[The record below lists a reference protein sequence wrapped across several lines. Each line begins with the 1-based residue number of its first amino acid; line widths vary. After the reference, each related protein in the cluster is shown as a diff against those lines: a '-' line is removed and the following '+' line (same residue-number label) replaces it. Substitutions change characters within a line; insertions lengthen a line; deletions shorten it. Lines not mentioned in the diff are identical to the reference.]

1 MPMTRIPPSI
11 SNAISALERELETKL
26 FERLGNKVRLTED
39 GEDLLDAAQEIL
51 RRVESIQAKM
61 AETTRLKKEGNR
73 S

>member
-1 MPMTRIPPSI
+1 MTRIPPSI